1 MKEIK
6 KERTVFDI
14 VYQAID
20 GTEFRDKHECEEYEA
35 SAYAVINS
43 KYRNL
48 VAHTTTEYDLFMA
61 GSEENTVEV
70 IKLNNNHDIDVVFQM
85 WSYINK
91 HSANNETTCLNVLKK
106 LESYLKQSGI
116 LFIYRGYEEE
126 YSFCIMS
133 SYESYIER
141 LNNIISKENE

>member
-6 KERTVFDI
+6 KERTVFDTF
-14 VYQAID
+14 YQAID
-20 GTEFRDKHECEEYEA
+20 GTEFAIKDECIKYDA

-43 KYRNL
+43 KYRKL
-48 VAHTTTEYDLFMA
+48 VTHTTTEYDLFMA
-61 GSEENTVEV
+61 GSEDNTVEV

-91 HSANNETTCLNVLKK
+91 HSANNETTCLNVLEK
-106 LESYLKQSGI
+106 LESCLKQSGI

-126 YSFCIMS
+126 CSFWVMG